1 VSLKAPSRASMLR
14 ILTAVLCA
22 PAAGGCAGLWQTPPS
37 LPNRNAIVLNQL
49 VVYSDFTLPRQ
60 HRLLEELTARRADLG
75 EQLGLPN
82 SAEPVYVYLFESADR
97 FNAFMHAH
105 YPDFPPRRAFFVET
119 DTQLAVYA
127 HWGDRVAEDL
137 RHEMAHGYLHSVV
150 PNVPLWL
157 DEGLAE
163 YFEVPRGQRGLN
175 PSHVEE
181 IPALLASGDWQP
193 NLARLEQL
201 TSASDMT
208 QADYAE
214 SWAWVHFLL
223 DTEPGRRE
231 LLRDFLRVLRKDGTA
246 EPLSARLATTM
257 PRPEDALVAHL
268 TTLLAEPKTS
278 QSGANQAGTPVPRTA
293 GPSS

>member
-1 VSLKAPSRASMLR
+1 MSLKAPSRASMLR

-97 FNAFMHAH
+97 FNAFMHSH

-175 PSHVEE
+175 PSHIEE

-223 DTEPGRRE
+223 DTEPDRHE

-246 EPLSARLATTM
+246 EPLSARLAATM
-257 PRPEDALVAHL
+257 PRPEESLVAHL
-268 TTLLAEPKTS
+268 TALAATAKTT
-278 QSGANQAGTPVPRTA
+278 QAGASQPGTPLPRPA
-293 GPSS
+293 GPRS

>member
-1 VSLKAPSRASMLR
+1 MLR
-14 ILTAVLCA
+14 LLTAALCVS
-22 PAAGGCAGLWQTPPS
+22 AAGCARLWQTPPS
-37 LPNRNAIVLNQL
+37 LPNRNAIVLSQL
-49 VVYSDFTLPRQ
+49 VVYSDFALPRQ
-60 HRLLEELTARRADLG
+60 HRLLGELTARRADLS
-75 EQLGLPN
+75 EQLALPN
-82 SAEPVYVYLFESADR
+82 SAEPVNVYLFESADR

-137 RHEMAHGYLHSVV
+137 RHEMVHGYLHSIV

-163 YFEVPRGQRGLN
+163 YFEVPRGQHGMN
-175 PSHVEE
+175 PSHIEE
-181 IPALLASGDWQP
+181 VPALLASGAWQP
-193 NLARLEQL
+193 DLTRLEQL
-201 TSASDMT
+201 TSANDMT

-223 DTEPGRRE
+223 ETQPERRE
-231 LLRDFLRVLRKDGTA
+231 LLRDFLRALRKDGTA
-246 EPLSARLATTM
+246 EPLSARLAAAV

-268 TTLLAEPKTS
+268 STLLAEVKTS
-278 QSGANQAGTPVPRTA
+278 PADTQAPRAA
-293 GPSS
+293 GPRS